1 MPAKRLQP
9 VAASPVEFRLLGAL
23 EVDDDGREVALGP
36 KQQSLLAILLLRR
49 GEVVPA
55 DQLIDDLYGGR
66 PPRSAV
72 RSLHAHVSR
81 LRKALGDGRL
91 HTIHGGYVLEVEVE
105 SLDLD
110 RMEDLVQRG
119 RQALSAGD
127 AAVASSTLA
136 EALRLWRGAPLA
148 EFRYADWA
156 QPEIARLE
164 EQRLAILEDR
174 IEAELALGH
183 HGGLVG
189 ELEALVHE
197 HPLRERLRG
206 QLMVTLY
213 RSGRQAEALDVYQDA
228 RRALVDELGIEPGR
242 SLRELEQAVLR
253 QDPGLDLPTEE
264 PPEPAAPPGPPALEP
279 PAEPAAR
286 ELRKTVTVVH
296 VELAATASVPGAS
309 LDPEA
314 LRRVTGRVFGDVQT
328 SVDRHGGTVEAVT
341 GDAVTAVFGLPA
353 VHEDDALRALRATAE
368 IAERL
373 ANLASELENNP
384 SVRFEFR
391 IGVSTG
397 EIVTGRELG
406 LQLRAT
412 GEPFHLSAQ
421 LAQAASVGDALL
433 DQRTLRLVRD
443 AAFVEDSEVGST
455 PGFRLLRV
463 EAVAPRYASRLES
476 PMVGRDRERRRL
488 HDAYEQA
495 VADRSCQLF
504 TVLGAAGVGKSRLV
518 REFLSDLDDDVVSAR
533 GRCLPYGEGI
543 TYWPVLEA
551 VMDVAGIDDT
561 ESPVHARRRLAELLE
576 GEEDADRTA
585 LRMTDVLGLSGADA
599 GVEESF
605 PVIRRFFEAVAARR
619 SLVVVFDDIHWGEAM
634 FLDLVE
640 HVADW
645 SRSAPILLLCMARP
659 ELLDVRPSWGGGKLN
674 STSVLLEPLSSSE
687 CTQLVANLVGE
698 AELAEEVGARVAEAS
713 EGNPLFV
720 EEMFSMLIDDGYLVQ
735 ADGRWTAA
743 GDLTT
748 VPVPPTIH
756 ALLAARL
763 DRLTGEERA
772 VVERAA
778 VEGKLFHNGSVKALT
793 SALLAPAVD
802 THLGSLVRK
811 ELIRPDKPFFSG
823 EDAYRFRHLLI
834 RDAAYESIPKE
845 IRADLHEL
853 HAEWLAAKTT
863 SVEYDEIIGYH
874 LEQAFRYRAELGPID
889 DLTHSLGRRA
899 AERLGT
905 AGRRAFVRSD
915 PHAGENLIS
924 RSVAL
929 LPPGDPFRVELV
941 PNLRV
946 IQGLRDVSWADR
958 VLTEAVE
965 AAATTGDR
973 SLAAHALVQRGLLRL
988 FTGSEV
994 APAELFAV
1002 ADRAIAIFEDLGDEL
1017 GLARAWR
1024 LVAQTHYLDRRAA
1037 SSVEAS
1043 ERALTY
1049 ARRARDRFEEREIV
1063 RYLVVALLLGP
1074 APAREAFTRCDEL
1087 LAEKWDDLLLP
1098 AEVSGAAAAL
1108 LAMQGRAAEAD
1119 ELIAA
1124 ARKAIEDAGESIWV
1138 ISQWY
1143 SYVILHGDETS
1154 AEAELRPAYQALG
1167 RFGETSHF
1175 STIAHALANAV
1186 YLQGRYE
1193 EAEQLAEE
1201 CERAS
1206 GPNDIH
1212 SQILWRS
1219 TRAKIFARRH
1229 AFDEAERLACEAVE
1243 FAETTDFLLA
1253 HAAALTDLAEVLEL
1267 SGHPEGAAHAL
1278 EQAIELSERK
1288 GNVLAAD
1295 NCRARL
1301 ADLR

>member
-23 EVDDDGREVALGP
+23 EVDDNGQEVALGP
-36 KQQSLLAILLLRR
+36 KQQSLLAILLLHR

-81 LRKALGDGRL
+81 LRKALGDGSLR
-91 HTIHGGYVLEVEVE
+91 TIHGGYVLEVEVE

-197 HPLRERLRG
+197 NPLRERLRG

-264 PPEPAAPPGPPALEP
+264 PESKAPPGPSAPEPAAEP
-279 PAEPAAR
+279 VAR
-286 ELRKTVTVVH
+286 DLRKTVTVVF
-296 VELAATASVPGAS
+296 VGLATAASVPGAI

-314 LRRVTGRVFGDVQT
+314 LRRVTGRVFAEVRT

-341 GDAVTAVFGLPA
+341 GDAITAVFGLPA

-368 IAERL
+368 IKERL

-384 SVRFEFR
+384 SMRFEFR

-397 EIVTGRELG
+397 EIVTGREVG
-406 LQLRAT
+406 PQFRVT
-412 GEPFHLSAQ
+412 GEPLHLSAQ
-421 LAQAASVGDALL
+421 LAQGASVGDALL
-433 DQRTLRLVRD
+433 DERTRRLVRD
-443 AAFVEDSEVGST
+443 AAVVEDSAVRST
-455 PGFRLLRV
+455 PGFRLLGV
-463 EAVAPRYASRLES
+463 EAVAPRYDSRLES

-488 HDAYEQA
+488 HDAFEQA

-518 REFLSDLDDDVVSAR
+518 REFLEGMDDDLELAR

-551 VMDVAGIDDT
+551 IMDVTGIDDT
-561 ESPVHARRRLAELLE
+561 ESAEESRRRLAELLE
-576 GEEDADRTA
+576 GEENADRAA
-585 LRMTDVLGLSGADA
+585 LQVTEVLGLSETDA
-599 GVEESF
+599 GAEETF
-605 PVIRRFFEAVAARR
+605 PVIRRFFEALAARR
-619 SLVVVFDDIHWGEAM
+619 PLVVVFDDIHWGEAM

-640 HVADW
+640 HLADW
-645 SRSAPILLLCMARP
+645 SRGVPVLLLCMARP
-659 ELLDVRPSWGGGKLN
+659 ELLDVRPAWGGGKLN
-674 STSVLLEPLSSSE
+674 ATSVLLEPLSEDE
-687 CTQLVANLVGE
+687 CSQLVANLVGE
-698 AELAEEVGARVAEAS
+698 AELAEEVGTRIADAA

-720 EEMFSMLIDDGYLVQ
+720 EEMLSMLIDDGLLVRE
-735 ADGRWTAA
+735 DGRWRAA
-743 GDLTT
+743 GDLST

-763 DRLTGEERA
+763 DRLTGDERA
-772 VVERAA
+772 VIERAA
-778 VEGKLFHNGSVKALT
+778 VEGKLFHQGSVVALT
-793 SALLAPAVD
+793 SGLLDSAVAE
-802 THLGSLVRK
+802 HLSALVRK
-811 ELIRPDKPFFSG
+811 DLIRPDKPFFSG
-823 EDAYRFRHLLI
+823 ENAYRFRHLLI

-845 IRADLHEL
+845 VRSGLHER
-853 HAEWLAAKTT
+853 HAEWLAAKTI
-863 SVEYDEIIGYH
+863 SVEYDEIVGYH
-874 LEQAFRYRAELGPID
+874 LEQAFGYRAELGPVD
-889 DLTHSLGRRA
+889 ELTRSLGRRA

-915 PHAGENLIS
+915 APAGVNLIS

-929 LPPGDPFRVELV
+929 LPPDDPFRVELV
-941 PNLRV
+941 PNIRI
-946 IQGLRDVSWADR
+946 IQGLPDLRWADR

-965 AAATTGDR
+965 ATATSGDR
-973 SLAAHALVQRGLLRL
+973 GLAAHALVQRGFLRL

-994 APAELFAV
+994 TPAELFDV
-1002 ADRAIAIFEDLGDEL
+1002 ADRAIAVFEELGDEL

-1037 SSVEAS
+1037 SSAEAS
-1043 ERALTY
+1043 ERALTH

-1063 RYLVVALLLGP
+1063 RYLVLTLLLGP
-1074 APAREAFTRCDEL
+1074 APAPEAFARCDEL
-1087 LAEKWDDLLLP
+1087 LAEKWDDPLLP

-1124 ARKAIEDAGESIWV
+1124 ARTATEDAGESIWV
-1138 ISQWY
+1138 ITQWY
-1143 SYVILHGDETS
+1143 SYVILHGDATS

-1167 RFGETSHF
+1167 RFGESGHF
-1175 STIAHALANAV
+1175 NTIAHALANAV

-1193 EAEQLAEE
+1193 EAEQLTEE
-1201 CERAS
+1201 CERTS
-1206 GPNDIH
+1206 SPIDVH
-1212 SQILWRS
+1212 SQVLWRS
-1219 TRAKIFARRH
+1219 TRAKVFARRH
-1229 AFDEAERLACEAVE
+1229 AFDQAERLAREAVE
-1243 FAETTDFLLA
+1243 FAETSDFLPA
-1253 HAAALTDLAEVLEL
+1253 HAAALGDLAEVLEL
-1267 SGHPEGAAHAL
+1267 RGQPEGAAHAL

-1295 NCRARL
+1295 NCRARRG
-1301 ADLR
+1301 DLR